1 MKSEAISFSEK
12 YEKSVLQHNALNTK
26 KIILLCL
33 VVLIS
38 SCKSTKGVVT
48 TKPTDKPNYEV
59 LALSEVSTLQKNR
72 TYELGKRV
80 LMTCNTSAFKP
91 FTSQEATNEV
101 ITNINKEIDKNSNS
115 LKLSQKIE
123 YTKNN
128 AVREFEKDMK
138 QGLNTFS
145 NELEREIKRKIRGF
159 S

>member
-1 MKSEAISFSEK
+1 M
-12 YEKSVLQHNALNTK
+12 K

-101 ITNINKEIDKNSNS
+101 ITNINKEKIS
-115 LKLSQKIE
+115 LTCHNVLRGFGKF
-123 YTKNN
+123 N
-128 AVREFEKDMK
+128 DMK
-138 QGLNTFS
+138 LIEVIRDNTNSISIFRYQCDYEKKYRIK
-145 NELEREIKRKIRGF
+145 ELRVSINDDNKVTAINSKDWKDAF
-159 S
+159 N